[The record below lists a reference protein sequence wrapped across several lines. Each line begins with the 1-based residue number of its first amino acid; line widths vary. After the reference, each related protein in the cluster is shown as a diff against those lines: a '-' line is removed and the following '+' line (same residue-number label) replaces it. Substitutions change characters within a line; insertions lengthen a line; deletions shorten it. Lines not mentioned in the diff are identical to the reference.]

1 MSEIY
6 DSLCHNKNERFINS
20 FVKRNTTWLGEIPA
34 FSLTLSVSPIKHRL
48 AALLRLKKDGDFCMT
63 KVTFASGVLTGRNL
77 EPSTVFCNSIMSSG
91 ILIGDGLNSLSIKI
105 ATSSSGNVSPFPFS
119 AISPIESKAAG
130 AHYYRTKYGNW

>member
-20 FVKRNTTWLGEIPA
+20 FVNRNTTWLGEIPA

-48 AALLRLKKDGDFCMT
+48 AALLRLKKDGAFRMT

-105 ATSSSGNVSPFPFS
+105 ATSSSGNVSPLPFS

-130 AHYYRTKYGNW
+130 ARYYRTKYGNW